1 MTLTDKITYLNGK
14 ASCLVVI
21 PRDIAKKQGIDNP
34 SKITIEET
42 KNGII
47 IRRLRAASGSTS
59 STADG
64 LTNTDPRIQS
74 KESALYEE
82 RI

>member
-1 MTLTDKITYLNGK
+1 MTPTDKITFLNGK

-21 PRDIAKKQGIDNP
+21 PRDIAKKQGIYKP

-47 IRRLRAASGSTS
+47 IKRLAASDSTS
-59 STADG
+59 SAVDR
-64 LTNTDPRIQS
+64 LANTDPRIQS
-74 KESALYEE
+74 KESALHEE